1 MNAPP
6 LPSLYNPRSQ
16 SDDTAFVDAFVA
28 RHALL
33 ETLLRRLRGAE
44 PDGLTL
50 HHILIGPRGMG
61 KTSLLR
67 RIAIAIGQETELA
80 ERFIPLS
87 FREEQYNVLTLG
99 DFWRNCGESLA
110 EWAEA
115 AGYPTLA
122 QRLDGA
128 LLAEAWA
135 SDEAAAEQF
144 SAEMRALGRQAVL
157 LVDNLD
163 LILDALPK
171 ASDWALRR
179 RLQARGG
186 PILIGAS
193 THPLRQAA
201 DRDAAFY
208 EFFQPAYL
216 EPLDDRE
223 TEHCMRALARRGGEH
238 GARVLHILDTQP
250 ERLRTLHNLTGGN
263 PRVLALIY
271 RLLGTGESAAAMADL
286 ELLLDQVTPY
296 YKAKIEEYQ
305 TAQQKAVI
313 DAIALHWDPVTTGD
327 LARLTRVPATTLSPL
342 LIRLRKD
349 GLIETIELSGAYDGH
364 QLVERFLNIWY
375 LMRNGTRRT
384 KQKMRWLVA
393 FLTSFYSLSDLTE
406 IAGRTPDRAV
416 WQPDFRFAFEAA
428 LERQALRSKAGETGG
443 VRIVDIE
450 ASRSLRVTQFD
461 VVADDRAAD
470 SHGRDRRSRGAALDQ
485 AQAAMAMVNKAVAIG
500 QMGDSAA
507 AIALYDEVIARFGD
521 APEPGLREQVARAL
535 VNKAYTLG
543 QMGDRAVEIA
553 LYDEV
558 IARFGDAPEPGRRE
572 QVARALFNKALT
584 LRDAG
589 QIAAAIDTLR
599 QFLQRASNVTGIFT
613 AAEFARARVAL
624 ANMLLDWQG
633 DLIRPEALYRDAA
646 ATSPLLV
653 KANLAWVYLLA
664 NRMADAR
671 RELLALSGLPPVSLA
686 LVNAGIELVS
696 DNFGSATSHIAIALE
711 GDLHAAGANFGGDF
725 ERLLRLAHQK
735 GYGERLLAWF
745 EQTTFVDKFTPIYAA
760 FKAYVRT
767 EALLLDINPEIRGPA
782 KIIYDRL
789 DAPRRHAAESA
800 PKQPKPQ
807 RRARNSRRR
816 GGS

>member
-535 VNKAYTLG
+535 
-543 QMGDRAVEIA
+543 
-553 LYDEV
+553 
-558 IARFGDAPEPGRRE
+558 
-572 QVARALFNKALT
+572 FNKALT